1 MLALVLTVASV
12 DGAAP
17 PQPLSVT
24 IPVTGGAIGR
34 DSSNTLALP
43 DAFSR
48 VSRVHAMISFPAGY
62 ATISNASLTLP
73 LRVGDVDLVYRES
86 VLLVADDTIEIGPYI
101 IRALFVERSVDTKT
115 QGPRTDVRYEQRTVR
130 RTAIS
135 AVRLSAAIRQLDEAV
150 EHVGG
155 PPHVPSPASQIPLSA
170 VDTLSAANAQSES
183 TPVSATLIDPLTVA
197 FLEGARLAADSCGTG
212 LTAETMQIIGTCL
225 RAATAGAIDLLAAR
239 AITKFQVQAD
249 VTVFA
254 ERANNPFK
262 FMPDADSVM
271 LLALGKKVPGFMRP
285 DAAMRDTFADLRAHE
300 AGVIAGTRAAVVAAL
315 ERFAP
320 EALSAQLSS
329 GSVVDRLF
337 PSLKRAQLWGLYT
350 ERYQGI
356 AARAEQDFYGVF
368 GTAFVDA
375 YREETQREANLVAMR
390 KAHLAKSG

>member
-1 MLALVLTVASV
+1 MLALVLAVVSV

-24 IPVTGGAIGR
+24 IPATGGAIGR
-34 DSSNTLALP
+34 DTSNTLALP

-48 VSRVHAMISFPAGY
+48 VSRVHASISFPAGY
-62 ATISNASLTLP
+62 ATISNSSLTLP

-101 IRALFVERSVDTKT
+101 IRALFVEGSVDAKT
-115 QGPRTDVRYEQRTVR
+115 QGPRTEVRYEQRTVR

-135 AVRLSAAIRQLDEAV
+135 AVRLSAAIRQLDEAA
-150 EHVGG
+150 E
-155 PPHVPSPASQIPLSA
+155 PAAAATRVPSPASRTALPAL
-170 VDTLSAANAQSES
+170 DTLGAASTQSES
-183 TPVSATLIDPLTVA
+183 TPATASLIDPLTAA
-197 FLEGARLAADSCGTG
+197 FLEGARLPADSCGSG

-320 EALSAQLSS
+320 DALSTQLSS

-337 PSLKRAQLWGLYT
+337 PSLKRAQLWGLYV
-350 ERYQGI
+350 EHYQGI

-375 YREETQREANLVAMR
+375 YREETQREANLVALR
-390 KAHLAKSG
+390 KAHLEKSE

>member
-1 MLALVLTVASV
+1 MLALVLAVASV
-12 DGAAP
+12 DGVAP

-24 IPVTGGAIGR
+24 IPATGGAIGR

-48 VSRVHAMISFPAGY
+48 VSRVHAMVSFPAGY

-86 VLLVADDTIEIGPYI
+86 VLLVSDDTIEIGPYI

-115 QGPRTDVRYEQRTVR
+115 QGPHTEVRYEQRTVR

-135 AVRLSAAIRQLDEAV
+135 AVRLSAAIRQLDEA
-150 EHVGG
+150 ENHDRDTS
-155 PPHVPSPASQIPLSA
+155 PVPSPALGT
-170 VDTLSAANAQSES
+170 TLQAGDAH
-183 TPVSATLIDPLTVA
+183 SATSAHPEAITNALIDPLTAA
-197 FLEGARLAADSCGTG
+197 FLEGARLPADSCGTG
-212 LTAETMQIIGTCL
+212 LTAETMEMIGTCL
-225 RAATAGAIDLLAAR
+225 RAATTGAIDLLAAR

-249 VTVFA
+249 VTVFS

-262 FMPDADSVM
+262 FMPDADSVV

-320 EALSAQLSS
+320 DTLSTQLSS

-350 ERYQGI
+350 EHYQGI
-356 AARAEQDFYGVF
+356 AASAEQDFYGVF
-368 GTAFVDA
+368 GAAFVDA
-375 YREETQREANLVAMR
+375 YREETQREVNLVALR
-390 KAHLAKSG
+390 KAHLEKSG